1 MHVTK
6 SRWRPQSSD
15 WRPLSSVRG
24 GAHAQNAAFAEKLT
38 LCGACHGEDGNSQ
51 IENIPSLAGQ
61 PAFFVLNQLFL
72 MREGVRKVE
81 AMAPIVKDLTDDD
94 LNAFGA
100 YYAKLPP
107 KPSGEKIDPALVQRG
122 AELAKAKACASCHG
136 AEPGGCGSDP
146 PDRETAHRLPDLR
159 LEVLPRRH
167 PPERRHHHEQ
177 RRREPVRQRSRGAC
191 PLLGIPVARRRTQR
205 SGSAT

>member
-6 SRWRPQSSD
+6 SRWRPAV
-15 WRPLSSVRG
+15 LGLAAAIVCAG

-38 LCGACHGEDGNSQ
+38 LCGACHGADGNSQ

-81 AMAPIVKDLTDDD
+81 AMAPIVKDLTDND

-136 AEPGGCGSDP
+136 ANLEGADQIPRIAKQRIDYLIYALKSYRDGTRPSADTIMSSAVANLSDN
-146 PDRETAHRLPDLR
+146 DLAALAHYSA
-159 LEVLPRRH
+159 
-167 PPERRHHHEQ
+167 
-177 RRREPVRQRSRGAC
+177 SR
-191 PLLGIPVARRRTQR
+191 
-205 SGSAT
+205 